1 MIRKGKT
8 PRQMKSKQSKCLM
21 QRITSHSKFAFVT
34 PGKNMYLFIFFWLVC
49 FFIIFIMFII
59 YYCYDLLLLIII
71 YNIIS
76 LQQSLLCRQY
86 VFLVK
91 KKKEKKHILCTW
103 RTKRSL
109 SSISHYID
117 LFSVC
122 GFNAL
127 LYILA
132 KRRRTLVGWMAAG
145 CGFIR

>member
-1 MIRKGKT
+1 MFNAAYHITQQICICYTRKKYV
-8 PRQMKSKQSKCLM
+8 SF
-21 QRITSHSKFAFVT
+21 HF
-34 PGKNMYLFIFFWLVC
+34 FFWLVC

-91 KKKEKKHILCTW
+91 KKKRKEKKHILCTW

-132 KRRRTLVGWMAAG
+132 KRRRWLDGWMAG